1 LEGAGGGIGRAAAV
15 RFAQEGATVIVT
27 DRKFEHA
34 QATAKKLG
42 GKFTRYYYYY
52 CRFRFYRDIFYIF
65 FRVNLLKK
73 FI

>member
-1 LEGAGGGIGRAAAV
+1 V

-42 GKFTRYYYYY
+42 GNDM
-52 CRFRFYRDIFYIF
+52 FYHNND
-65 FRVNLLKK
+65 
-73 FI
+73 